1 MRRIAQKCELI
12 LMAFF
17 FTLSPLNMYEKIY
30 PIYSFS
36 GMIELELKAIYLY
49 LQSLAPFYRKN
60 EN

>member
-1 MRRIAQKCELI
+1 
-12 LMAFF
+12 
-17 FTLSPLNMYEKIY
+17 MYEKIY